1 MDQDTTAK
9 AAAIA
14 IGPRIRKSPFYDA
27 TRRYGCKAF
36 TTYNHMY
43 LPVFYESPEADYR
56 RLIEAVTLWD
66 VGVERQV
73 EITGPDAARFTQFL
87 TPRNLSTCAVGQ
99 CKYVLLTT
107 ERGGI
112 VNDPVLLRLA
122 EDRFWL
128 SLADSDV
135 LLWARALAHA
145 LGYDVEVGEPDVSPL
160 QVQGPRS
167 LELMRDLF
175 GAWIEELRYFWFR
188 ETELDGIPVVVS
200 RTGWSAERGYEIF
213 LRDGRHG
220 DRLWE
225 AIMEAGRPYGIGP
238 AAPSTIRRIEG
249 GLLSYGADMD
259 LDTNPYELGLGRL
272 VDLEQ
277 EADFLGKAALAEIA
291 RKGVA
296 RRLVGL
302 EIEGPR
308 LPANEDPWPVA
319 AAGRPL
325 GAPLGTVTSAV
336 HSPRLDKNIALGML
350 AVEAGAPGTAVEVT
364 TPSGPRGAAVVEL
377 PFFDP
382 KKRLPAQS

>member
-1 MDQDTTAK
+1 MAQET
-9 AAAIA
+9 AAAIS
-14 IGPRIRKSPFYDA
+14 IGPRIRKSPFYEA

-43 LPVFYESPEADYR
+43 LPVYFESPEADYR

-66 VGVERQV
+66 VGVQRQV

-87 TPRNLSTCAVGQ
+87 TPRNLSSCAVGQ

-128 SLADSDV
+128 SLSDSDV

-145 LGYDVEVGEPDVSPL
+145 LGYDVQVQEPDVSPL

-167 LELMRDLF
+167 FEVMRDLF
-175 GAWIEELRYFWFR
+175 GGWIEELRYFWFR
-188 ETELDGIPVVVS
+188 ETELDGIPLVIS
-200 RTGWSAERGYEIF
+200 RTGWSAERGYEVY

-225 AIMEAGRPYGIGP
+225 AIMEAGRPYDIGP

-259 LDTNPYELGLGRL
+259 LDTNPYEIGLGRL

-277 EADFLGKAALAEIA
+277 EADFLGKDALAEIA
-291 RKGVA
+291 RSGPA

-308 LPANEDPWPVA
+308 LPANEEAWPVS
-319 AAGRPL
+319 AGGRSV
-325 GAPLGTVTSAV
+325 GKVTSAV
-336 HSPRLDKNIALGML
+336 HSPRLGKNIALAML
-350 AVEAGAPGTAVEVT
+350 AAEAAETGSRVETE
-364 TPSGPRGAAVVEL
+364 TPLGRRAAELVEL

>member
-1 MDQDTTAK
+1 MGQETARTS
-9 AAAIA
+9 AAIA
-14 IGPRIRKSPFYDA
+14 IGPRIRKSPFYEA

-43 LPVFYESPEADYR
+43 LPVFYESPEADFR
-56 RLIEAVTLWD
+56 RLIDAVTLWD

-73 EITGPDAARFTQFL
+73 EIAGPDAARFTQFL

-145 LGYDVEVGEPDVSPL
+145 LGYDVEVREPDVSPL
-160 QVQGPRS
+160 QVQGPKS
-167 LELMRDLF
+167 LDVMRDLF
-175 GAWIEELRYFWFR
+175 GSWVEELRYFWFR
-188 ETELDGIPVVVS
+188 ETELDGIPLVIS
-200 RTGWSAERGYEIF
+200 RTGWSAERGYEVF
-213 LRDGRHG
+213 LRDGQHG

-225 AIMEAGRPYGIGP
+225 SIMEAGKPYGIGP
-238 AAPSTIRRIEG
+238 GAPSTIRRIEG
-249 GLLSYGADMD
+249 GLLSYGSDMD

-277 EADFLGKAALAEIA
+277 EANFLGKAALGEIA
-291 RKGVA
+291 QTGVA

-308 LPANEDPWPVA
+308 LPGNEEPWA
-319 AAGRPL
+319 IAAGGRTV
-325 GAPLGTVTSAV
+325 GKVTSAV
-336 HSPRLDKNIALGML
+336 HSPRLEKNIALAMI
-350 AVEAGAPGTAVEVT
+350 ATEASDLGTRVEVA
-364 TPSGPRGAAVVEL
+364 TPTGRHTAEVVEL